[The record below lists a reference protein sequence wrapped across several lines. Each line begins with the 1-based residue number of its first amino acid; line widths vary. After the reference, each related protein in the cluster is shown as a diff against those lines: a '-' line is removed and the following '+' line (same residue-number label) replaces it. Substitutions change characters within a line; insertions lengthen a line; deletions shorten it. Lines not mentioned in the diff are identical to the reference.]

1 MVTRLGVKNYIPDRA
16 KPDYAKAFFREFRI
30 FLGQPVQEE
39 AVTELSV
46 IILGPGC
53 ALCSRLE
60 MDVRDVM
67 AQMNA
72 PGEMLHISDVRE
84 IGKYGVM
91 GTPALVI
98 NKKVVSVGTTPDKKK
113 IRQWLEEAIRQM
125 QTGTA

>member
-1 MVTRLGVKNYIPDRA
+1 MNLVCAVIYPRRPFMPVK
-16 KPDYAKAFFREFRI
+16 
-30 FLGQPVQEE
+30 
-39 AVTELSV
+39 
-46 IILGPGC
+46 
-53 ALCSRLE
+53 
-60 MDVRDVM
+60 
-67 AQMNA
+67 
-72 PGEMLHISDVRE
+72 